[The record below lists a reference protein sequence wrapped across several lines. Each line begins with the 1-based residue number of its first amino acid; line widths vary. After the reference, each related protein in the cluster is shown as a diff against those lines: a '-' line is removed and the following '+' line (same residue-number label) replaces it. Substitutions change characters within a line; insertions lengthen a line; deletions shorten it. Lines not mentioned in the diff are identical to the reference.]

1 VEASKQESVI
11 ESIPQTGN
19 PVTPS
24 DLRVGDELVCTLAT
38 GRTIVTRVKR
48 LKRNVRGELIGFFPC
63 AQLGVDSSVAID
75 VGRIVKAWRSPE
87 SKHTASEPAR

>member
-11 ESIPQTGN
+11 ESIPQTDN

-38 GRTIVTRVKR
+38 GRSIVTRVKR
-48 LKRNVRGELIGFFPC
+48 LKRDVRGELVGFFPC

-87 SKHTASEPAR
+87 SKHTAIEPAR

>member
-1 VEASKQESVI
+1 MEAAKQESVI
-11 ESIPQTGN
+11 ESIPQTDN

-48 LKRNVRGELIGFFPC
+48 LKRDVRGELIGFFPC

-87 SKHTASEPAR
+87 LQRTATEQAR

>member
-1 VEASKQESVI
+1 MEAAKQESVI
-11 ESIPQTGN
+11 ESIPQTDN

>member
-1 VEASKQESVI
+1 VEAAKQESVI
-11 ESIPQTGN
+11 ESIPQTDN

>member
-1 VEASKQESVI
+1 MEAAKQESVI
-11 ESIPQTGN
+11 ESIPQTDN

-24 DLRVGDELVCTLAT
+24 DLRVGDELVCTLAN
-38 GRTIVTRVKR
+38 GKTIVTRVKR
-48 LKRNVRGELIGFFPC
+48 DVRGELVGFFPC

-87 SKHTASEPAR
+87 LQRTATEQAR